1 MKAVWKKTF
10 NINKTPALF
19 SKDPDQIT
27 GVSVYEV
34 AEQKTQ
40 IILVFDTSTVNS
52 RNKLL
57 TLLESSQAMITAPP
71 SLSIAQNPGE
81 IKNLSTTLNSVVL
94 SGDLT
99 HVLSLVQLACAR
111 KPSPDRIQ
119 IHSSIYSFIYENTYG
134 KSSNLI
140 SSCIVQ

>member
-52 RNKLL
+52 RNKLFS
-57 TLLESSQAMITAPP
+57 LLESSKAMMTAPP
-71 SLSIAQNPGE
+71 SLIIAQNPEE
-81 IKNLSTTLNSVVL
+81 IKNLSTSVNSIVL

-99 HVLSLVQLACAR
+99 HVLSLIQLACSRRAT
-111 KPSPDRIQ
+111 PDRIQ
-119 IHSSIYSFIYENTYG
+119 IHPSIYSFIYENTYG
-134 KSSNLI
+134 KVSNSI